1 MVEQPVSPGG
11 KVCPRAQI
19 LSVVS
24 RREGWEL
31 ERWRNILMTILK
43 VMVKQKGG
51 TRMAKKSIIEG
62 DGMLENERFLL
73 NSNSTYDCLLIAPQ
87 DRG

>member
-1 MVEQPVSPGG
+1 MTRSP
-11 KVCPRAQI
+11 I
-19 LSVVS
+19 ELS
-24 RREGWEL
+24 W
-31 ERWRNILMTILK
+31 TAK
-43 VMVKQKGG
+43 KGG
-51 TRMAKKSIIEG
+51 GGARMAEKIIIEG

>member
-1 MVEQPVSPGG
+1 MEKYRHGNIKGDG
-11 KVCPRAQI
+11 K
-19 LSVVS
+19 
-24 RREGWEL
+24 
-31 ERWRNILMTILK
+31 T
-43 VMVKQKGG
+43 KGG

>member
-1 MVEQPVSPGG
+1 MVG
-11 KVCPRAQI
+11 
-19 LSVVS
+19 
-24 RREGWEL
+24 RREGREL
-31 ERWRNILMTILK
+31 ERWKNIVMAISK

-73 NSNSTYDCLLIAPQ
+73 NSNSTYDCLLTAPQ

>member
-1 MVEQPVSPGG
+1 MVEQPISPGG
-11 KVCPRAQI
+11 KVCPRAQV
-19 LSVVS
+19 LSVVG
-24 RREGWEL
+24 RREGREL
-31 ERWRNILMTILK
+31 ERWRNIVMEISK

-73 NSNSTYDCLLIAPQ
+73 NSNI
-87 DRG
+87 

>member
-1 MVEQPVSPGG
+1 
-11 KVCPRAQI
+11 
-19 LSVVS
+19 
-24 RREGWEL
+24 
-31 ERWRNILMTILK
+31 MTILK

>member
-11 KVCPRAQI
+11 KVCPRAQV

-31 ERWRNILMTILK
+31 ERWRNIVMAILK
-43 VMVKQKGG
+43 VMVKQKKGGG
-51 TRMAKKSIIEG
+51 TRTAQKIIIKG
-62 DGMLENERFLL
+62 DGML
-73 NSNSTYDCLLIAPQ
+73 
-87 DRG
+87 